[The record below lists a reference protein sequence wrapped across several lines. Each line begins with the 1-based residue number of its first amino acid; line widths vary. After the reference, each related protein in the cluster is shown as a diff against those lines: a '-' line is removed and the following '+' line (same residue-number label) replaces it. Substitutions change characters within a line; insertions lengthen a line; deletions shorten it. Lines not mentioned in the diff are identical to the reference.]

1 MIKCTFNLM
10 TVIQFQKASA
20 IIPPFK
26 TRLHHNWNDNYD
38 NPHVMKIIL
47 KQKKNLFGA
56 RAACVLV
63 PVYGFPITAA

>member
-10 TVIQFQKASA
+10 TVIQFQMVSA

-26 TRLHHNWNDNYD
+26 TRIHHNWNDNYD

-47 KQKKNLFGA
+47 KKEKKKNLFGL
-56 RAACVLV
+56 CVCV
-63 PVYGFPITAA
+63 CFPIT